1 MMITAIK
8 VDASTERSY
17 RHLHYFNYM
26 NNVEKSDSCCNP
38 SDFRLISY
46 SNKNRMYYIREGDVM
61 EQIMAKS

>member
-1 MMITAIK
+1 
-8 VDASTERSY
+8 
-17 RHLHYFNYM
+17 M

-38 SDFRLISY
+38 LDFRLISY